1 MRGLWTSTDV
11 FKRDEAAQQVAIG
24 ESPAKKKQQ
33 VKVSSA
39 EDATVTDFAERLFR
53 TSSQAIDGYGHE
65 EGLPMSPGRATARQE
80 VAAGSVRQD
89 SRLGR
94 TGQGLCGFRECD
106 GRPPPDI
113 SDIHKRVGGEIHP
126 KQVKR
131 ALEDL
136 IERGDVRKAPVSPT
150 LNPTSSP

>member
-65 EGLPMSPGRATARQE
+65 EGLPMSQEGQLLDRKSLRAVSGKTADWGELVKDCVAFANATGGHLLISATSTSASVGRFIR
-80 VAAGSVRQD
+80 SK
-89 SRLGR
+89 SS
-94 TGQGLCGFRECD
+94 GLW
-106 GRPPPDI
+106 
-113 SDIHKRVGGEIHP
+113 K
-126 KQVKR
+126 
-131 ALEDL
+131 
-136 IERGDVRKAPVSPT
+136 T
-150 LNPTSSP
+150 